1 MEDPTTLQKW
11 FHNRKAF
18 PYGIQLY
25 RLHGTYR
32 WRQAQRRHR
41 SLATSY
47 NRMMLDTQFKD
58 TPMLYHYG
66 D

>member
-1 MEDPTTLQKW
+1 MKDHETLALW

-18 PYGIQLY
+18 PYGTELY

-41 SLATSY
+41 GLRTSY
-47 NRMMLDTQFKD
+47 NRMISDTQFKD